1 VIARLA
7 IVAPMRKAVLVVLVA
22 GAAAA
27 AVPDGVRDFVALDAR
42 TIALTHVRVID
53 GTGAP
58 ARADQTVVIEDGRI
72 RAVGDAATTA
82 VPAGAQVIDLTGKS
96 VFPGLVG
103 MHDHLFMTAIREQ
116 PIFLNL
122 LKDGVGYDPAKLL
135 DSVRGRVAIE

>member
-1 VIARLA
+1 MRTAL
-7 IVAPMRKAVLVVLVA
+7 IVLLLTR
-22 GAAAA
+22 AAAA
-27 AVPDGVRDFVALDAR
+27 AVPDGVREFVALDAR
-42 TIALTHVRVID
+42 TIALTHARVID

-58 ARADQTVVIEDGRI
+58 ARADQTIIIEDGRI
-72 RAVGDAATTA
+72 RAVGDASATA

-96 VFPGLVG
+96 VLPGLVG